1 MNDFEQLMVDIEAE
15 AQAAGP
21 DVVAQMEAYRDQFRL
36 ASEIITL
43 RLEANLTQKQLAD
56 RSGIQQADISRIE
69 RGEIAPT
76 GPTFGKLAHAL
87 GVGFGFYKPIK
98 NGLAEPIRAAAT
110 SVRSLATATSRR
122 PATAGRAASSARTA
136 ATSPS
141 SKRGTAKR
149 SGSSGSVKAKSGTKR
164 TAAARAGTSA
174 KKNAS
179 GSKSSGTR
187 GRHGSRSG
195 AR

>member
-1 MNDFEQLMVDIEAE
+1 MRHGTNEMNDFEQLMVDIEAE

-43 RLEANLTQKQLAD
+43 RLEANLTQKELAD

-110 SVRSLATATSRR
+110 SVRGLATATTRR
-122 PATAGRAASSARTA
+122 PATAGRAASAAPKA
-136 ATSPS
+136 ATSAS
-141 SKRGTAKR
+141 SKRSA
-149 SGSSGSVKAKSGTKR
+149 SGKVRTGTKR
-164 TAAARAGTSA
+164 TTAGRAAATS
-174 KKNAS
+174 KNTTR
-179 GSKSSGTR
+179 SKSSATR
-187 GRHGSRSG
+187 GRQGSS
-195 AR
+195 